1 MNLRFSP
8 QPLFLTLLLCA
19 FSPFASSDELPP
31 GLGKKAGGDELP
43 PGLMQA
49 IANPSIPT
57 IVDATILG
65 FNKEGHGE
73 IKVNAVYKHDSSK
86 GKFVPPKSVRG
97 YGYAGT
103 DRIAPLRVVIGKKGR
118 FLLFLNGDLLHS
130 TYNNRFPI
138 REGKNGELEVGI
150 GFNGGGGPWKPIKEI
165 VVKIPEIKKSQNLR
179 RLPPTKK

>member
-1 MNLRFSP
+1 MRFKFGL
-8 QPLFLTLLLCA
+8 QPLLVTFLLCA

-49 IANPSIPT
+49 IANPAIGT

-65 FNKEGHGE
+65 FNKEGHGK
-73 IKVNAVYKHDSSK
+73 IKVNAVYKHDSAK

-97 YGYAGT
+97 YGYVGS
-103 DRIAPLRVVIGKKGR
+103 DKIAPLRVVIGREGR
-118 FLLFLNGDLLHS
+118 YLLFLNGDLLHS

-138 REGKNGELEVGI
+138 REGKNGKLEIGI
-150 GFNGGGGPWKPIKEI
+150 GFNGGGGPWKPLGEI
-165 VVKIPEIKKSQNLR
+165 VRAIPKGS
-179 RLPPTKK
+179 